1 MPNYE
6 NMTSDEL
13 IAEYGRFKEQLDDVQ
28 RRREKQVTLH
38 RLSAEDE
45 AKEAAITQ
53 ELQKL
58 DRWKM
63 RAKSKELLLLQM
75 ENIAGARQVEK
86 LKAGSQIVDT
96 WDLGFMIAE
105 SLQRIYSSENPT
117 TEYHDWVYAQQRIET
132 EMKVDGT
139 SAEELAARDAF
150 VGFLDDRETEMKLVM
165 SLYANTAIH
174 GKGYYKEQAVQQ
186 LEFMRFKL
194 SELRRLRTRMKNA
207 EVVEQTAEKERQL
220 QQEKRIREI
229 QEALTAG
236 VITAAAAHELTKGER
251 YMMNKAGLAARDYED
266 DVANQLIAVRPET
279 KSRTEAERRVE
290 ILKRN
295 RKSMRMMLTK
305 MRFGQSLQEQEEEAE
320 NEALRVELP
329 VREWQ
334 GFRASRFRNVN
345 SRESA

>member
-13 IAEYGRFKEQLDDVQ
+13 IAEYGRFKGQLNDVQ
-28 RRREKQVTLH
+28 RRREKTATLH
-38 RLSAEDE
+38 RLSAGDE

-75 ENIAGARQVEK
+75 ENIAGARQIEK

-96 WDLGFMIAE
+96 WDLGYMLAE

-139 SAEELAARDAF
+139 SAEELTARDAF
-150 VGFLDDRETEMKLVM
+150 VSFLDDRETEMKLVM

-174 GKGYYKEQAVQQ
+174 GKGYYKEQAVHQ

-207 EVVEQTAEKERQL
+207 EVVEQTAQKERQL
-220 QQEKRIREI
+220 QQEKRIREV
-229 QEALTAG
+229 QEALAAG
-236 VITAAAAHELTKGER
+236 VITAAVAHELTKGER
-251 YMMNKAGLAARDYED
+251 YMMSKAGLAARDYED

-279 KSRTEAERRVE
+279 KNRAEAERRVE
-290 ILKRN
+290 IMKRN

-320 NEALRVELP
+320 NEVLRVELP
-329 VREWQ
+329 AREWQ
-334 GFRASRFRNVN
+334 GFRASRFRNV
-345 SRESA
+345 SVRESA